1 MSRHDPR
8 LTLSQMLAH
17 AREAHDLCRAKT
29 RADLDR
35 ERLLEL
41 GLLRLLEVLGE
52 GATRLPDELRQRHPE
67 VPWARITGLRN
78 RLIHAY
84 DYINLDI
91 IWAIVTTD
99 PTGPF
104 SKFTTL
110 PTQIFQWTS
119 RPQQTFLLIAGAAI
133 IVLLI
138 LLFILN
144 AFAIYLRN
152 RYARRIG

>member
-17 AREAHDLCRAKT
+17 AREARDLCRGKT

-41 GLLRLLEVLGE
+41 GLLRLLEVVGE
-52 GATRLPDELRQRHPE
+52 GATRLPDELCQRHPE
-67 VPWARITGLRN
+67 VPWAHITGLRN
-78 RLIHAY
+78 RFIHAY

-99 PTGPF
+99 
-104 SKFTTL
+104 L
-110 PTQIFQWTS
+110 PD
-119 RPQQTFLLIAGAAI
+119 LIEQ
-133 IVLLI
+133 LERI
-138 LLFILN
+138 LDEGS
-144 AFAIYLRN
+144 A
-152 RYARRIG
+152 

>member
-17 AREAHDLCRAKT
+17 AREARDLCRAKT

-99 PTGPF
+99 
-104 SKFTTL
+104 L
-110 PTQIFQWTS
+110 PY
-119 RPQQTFLLIAGAAI
+119 LIEQ
-133 IVLLI
+133 LERI
-138 LLFILN
+138 LDEGS
-144 AFAIYLRN
+144 A
-152 RYARRIG
+152 

>member
-17 AREAHDLCRAKT
+17 CREARDLCRAKT
-29 RADLDR
+29 RDDLDR

-41 GLLRLLEVLGE
+41 GLLRLLEVIGE

-91 IWAIVTTD
+91 IWEIVTAD
-99 PTGPF
+99 
-104 SKFTTL
+104 L
-110 PTQIFQWTS
+110 PD
-119 RPQQTFLLIAGAAI
+119 LIEK
-133 IVLLI
+133 LEQLI
-138 LLFILN
+138 DEEGL
-144 AFAIYLRN
+144 A
-152 RYARRIG
+152 